1 MTDWTGGAPVEE
13 AKPLPTR
20 KIQWSQVKP
29 VKWLW
34 EQRIPIAKLSLLVAE
49 EGGGKGTLAA
59 WLATAVMRGD
69 LYGDVTESQ
78 RVMIVGD
85 EDGLEDTWVPR
96 LIAAGATRTQLEQ
109 LVVVPAKEIQLYNP
123 DDVRMLRTTVQQEAV
138 GWVLFDQALDHI
150 DGGKDG
156 AGIYNPK
163 HIRDALRPLR
173 YVARDADVAVTA
185 FLHPIKGSPKNFRE
199 LVGGSHQFNAVARA
213 SLWLGPDPDS
223 EDPADRILV
232 RGKGNLSAEPPSF
245 EFRIES
251 REFELAGS
259 HWNQP
264 AVANARYG
272 ERYRR
277 DLEGGNGYGFGQRAT
292 RPAHELAVA
301 ATLAALQSD
310 EAKTIAQLSDET
322 GVSRNTLPKTLALL
336 QEQGLVSRVGGDKGP
351 WQLVDKPPGQLKG
364 LA

>member
-1 MTDWTGGAPVEE
+1 MSDWLPEGVEQAAPQ
-13 AKPLPTR
+13 PLPTR
-20 KIQWSQVKP
+20 RIDWAHVRP
-29 VKWLW
+29 VRWLW
-34 EQRIPIAKLSLLVAE
+34 EQRIPVGKLSLLVAE

-59 WLATAVMRGD
+59 WLTTAVMRGD
-69 LYGDVTESQ
+69 LYGDVAESQ

-96 LIAAGATRTQLEQ
+96 LLAAGATRELLDQLLVIPTQ
-109 LVVVPAKEIQLYNP
+109 EIHLGRP
-123 DDVRMLRTTVQQEAV
+123 DDVMALATTVQQEHV

-156 AGIYNPK
+156 TGIYNPK

-173 YVARDADVAVTA
+173 YMARDAGVAVTA
-185 FLHPIKGSPKNFRE
+185 FLHPVKGSPKNFRE

-251 REFELAGS
+251 REFELNGI

-264 AVANARYG
+264 TVTAARYG

-277 DLEGGNGYGFGQRAT
+277 DLEGGNGYGFGQRAS
-292 RPAHELAVA
+292 RPAHESAVPVVLGA
-301 ATLAALQSD
+301 LAAADAPLS
-310 EAKTIAQLSDET
+310 IAALCDAT
-322 GVSRNTLPKTLALL
+322 GLGRNTVPKTLGLL
-336 QEQGLVSRVGGDKGP
+336 QEQGLASRVGDKGP
-351 WQLVDKPPGQLKG
+351 WQLTEKPPID
-364 LA
+364 

>member
-1 MTDWTGGAPVEE
+1 LTDWLPEGVEQEAP
-13 AKPLPTR
+13 KPLPTR
-20 KIQWSQVKP
+20 TIDWSQVKP
-29 VKWLW
+29 VRWLW
-34 EQRIPIAKLSLLVAE
+34 EQRIPVGKLSLLVAE

-69 LYGDVTESQ
+69 LYGDINESQ

-96 LIAAGATRTQLEQ
+96 LIAAGATRAQLEQ
-109 LVVVPAKEIQLYNP
+109 LVVVPAQEIQLYQA
-123 DDVRMLRTTVQQEAV
+123 DHVRMLQTTIEQESI

-185 FLHPIKGSPKNFRE
+185 FLHPIKGTPKNFRE

-251 REFELAGS
+251 REFELEGVD
-259 HWNQP
+259 WNQP
-264 AVANARYG
+264 AVAGARYG

-277 DLEGGNGYGFGQRAT
+277 DLEGGNGYGFGQRASRST
-292 RPAHELAVA
+292 HELALA
-301 ATLAALQSD
+301 ATLVQMQQAGDPQTITQLA
-310 EAKTIAQLSDET
+310 EAT
-322 GVSRNTLPKTLALL
+322 GVARNTMTKTLELMR
-336 QEQGLVSRVGGDKGP
+336 EQGLVSRIGERGP
-351 WQLVDKPPGQLKG
+351 WKLVDQPKLD
-364 LA
+364 